1 MTLSAAS
8 AAEQRSSSA
17 KLEALLAKLAV
28 RKLELDKVAA
38 EARLTA
44 SDSDASDD
52 EPILSPA
59 ENALAAPDEASSSP
73 ATKPAKPKTRGHL
86 PRRTT
91 ASVYGTKQ
99 YWDARYGAPNA
110 VVGEN
115 LKKGETN
122 NEWYVGWRVLRRYA
136 LEYAAR
142 SHRVLLLGIGTSTL
156 GEEMASDGFS
166 RVTAVDYSEPAIRL
180 MRRAQQN
187 RLGARARAATRGD
200 LEPKSLDAPTPPT
213 PFEVDYRVMDVT
225 RMTFADEAFD
235 CVLDKAT
242 LDTMCQLDED
252 EDEEEEEEEEEARE
266 NGKTQ
271 KQKNTNGKTKRVS
284 RAARMLRE
292 SCRALRPGGTY
303 VCVTYGAPSDRMDL
317 FLDLALDWD
326 LVAHREIPK
335 NKIKYHLYALRRRGG
350 ADAAK
355 RSTDVDPAAVVDVT
369 SLEVI
374 RVGNSTA
381 AIPVFRDPFHGSALD
396 MRDRP
401 YRK

>member
-38 EARLTA
+38 EARLTV

-73 ATKPAKPKTRGHL
+73 ATRGKPATFRSHL
-86 PRRTT
+86 PKRTT

-122 NEWYVGWRVLRRYA
+122 NEWYVGWRVLRPYA

-156 GEEMASDGFS
+156 GEDMASDGFS
-166 RVTAVDYSEPAIRL
+166 RVTAVDYSEPAVRL

-200 LEPKSLDAPTPPT
+200 LEPESLDAPTPPT

-252 EDEEEEEEEEEARE
+252 EDEDEEEARDE
-266 NGKTQ
+266 NDDATKTRR
-271 KQKNTNGKTKRVS
+271 KIS

-355 RSTDVDPAAVVDVT
+355 RSADVDPAAVVDVT

>member
-38 EARLTA
+38 EARLTV

-73 ATKPAKPKTRGHL
+73 ATRGKPATFRSHL
-86 PRRTT
+86 PKRTT

-122 NEWYVGWRVLRRYA
+122 NEWYVGWRVLRPYA

-156 GEEMASDGFS
+156 GEDMASDGFS
-166 RVTAVDYSEPAIRL
+166 RVTAVDYSEPAVRL

-200 LEPKSLDAPTPPT
+200 LEPESLDAPTPPT

-242 LDTMCQLDED
+242 LDTMCQLDD
-252 EDEEEEEEEEEARE
+252 DDEEEEETKRASRAK
-266 NGKTQ
+266 G
-271 KQKNTNGKTKRVS
+271 GDDDAKTKTKKSASS
-284 RAARMLRE
+284 RASRMLRE

-317 FLDLALDWD
+317 FLDLELDWD

-335 NKIKYHLYALRRRGG
+335 NKTKYHLYALRRRGG
-350 ADAAK
+350 VDVTKKSATDIDA
-355 RSTDVDPAAVVDVT
+355 SSVVDVT

-381 AIPVFRDPFHGSALD
+381 AIPVLRDPFHGSALD

>member
-38 EARLTA
+38 EARLTV

-73 ATKPAKPKTRGHL
+73 ATRGKPATFRSHL
-86 PRRTT
+86 PKRTT

-122 NEWYVGWRVLRRYA
+122 NEWYVGWRVLRPYA

-156 GEEMASDGFS
+156 GEDMASDGFS
-166 RVTAVDYSEPAIRL
+166 RVTAVDYSEPAVRL

-200 LEPKSLDAPTPPT
+200 LEPESLDAPTPPT

-242 LDTMCQLDED
+242 LDTMCQLDDD
-252 EDEEEEEEEEEARE
+252 EDEEEARDE
-266 NGKTQ
+266 N
-271 KQKNTNGKTKRVS
+271 NGDATKTKIS

-355 RSTDVDPAAVVDVT
+355 RSADVDPAAVVDVT

>member
-38 EARLTA
+38 EARLTV

-73 ATKPAKPKTRGHL
+73 ATRGKPATFRSHL
-86 PRRTT
+86 PKRTT

-122 NEWYVGWRVLRRYA
+122 NEWYVGWRVLRPYA

-156 GEEMASDGFS
+156 GEDMASDGFS
-166 RVTAVDYSEPAIRL
+166 RVTAVDYSEPAVRL

-200 LEPKSLDAPTPPT
+200 LEPESLDAPTPPT

-252 EDEEEEEEEEEARE
+252 EDEEDFSLK
-266 NGKTQ
+266 NGDAT
-271 KQKNTNGKTKRVS
+271 KTKIS

-355 RSTDVDPAAVVDVT
+355 RSADVDPAAVVDVT

>member
-38 EARLTA
+38 EARLTV

-73 ATKPAKPKTRGHL
+73 ATRGKPATRGHL
-86 PRRTT
+86 PKRTT

-122 NEWYVGWRVLRRYA
+122 NEWYVGWRVLRPYA

-156 GEEMASDGFS
+156 GEDMASDGFS
-166 RVTAVDYSEPAIRL
+166 RVTAVDYSEPAVRL

-200 LEPKSLDAPTPPT
+200 SEPESLDAPTPPT

-242 LDTMCQLDED
+242 LDTMCQLDDD
-252 EDEEEEEEEEEARE
+252 EDDDDEEEARDE
-266 NGKTQ
+266 FGDAT
-271 KQKNTNGKTKRVS
+271 KNKTKIS

-317 FLDLALDWD
+317 FLDLELDWD

-350 ADAAK
+350 AEAAK
-355 RSTDVDPAAVVDVT
+355 RSADVDPAAVVDVT

>member
-38 EARLTA
+38 EARLTV

-73 ATKPAKPKTRGHL
+73 ATRGKPATFRSHL
-86 PRRTT
+86 PKRTT

-122 NEWYVGWRVLRRYA
+122 NEWYVGWRVLRPYA

-156 GEEMASDGFS
+156 GEDMASDGFS
-166 RVTAVDYSEPAIRL
+166 RVTAVDYSEPAVRL

-200 LEPKSLDAPTPPT
+200 LEPESLDAPTPPT

-252 EDEEEEEEEEEARE
+252 EDEDDEEEARDE
-266 NGKTQ
+266 NGKRENAT
-271 KQKNTNGKTKRVS
+271 KTKIS

-355 RSTDVDPAAVVDVT
+355 RSADVDPAAVVDVT

>member
-38 EARLTA
+38 EARLTV

-73 ATKPAKPKTRGHL
+73 ATRGKPATRGHL
-86 PRRTT
+86 PKRTT

-122 NEWYVGWRVLRRYA
+122 NEWYVGWRVLRPYA

-156 GEEMASDGFS
+156 GEDMASDGFS
-166 RVTAVDYSEPAIRL
+166 RVTAVDYSEPAVRL

-187 RLGARARAATRGD
+187 RLAARARAATRGD
-200 LEPKSLDAPTPPT
+200 SEPESLDAPTPPT

-242 LDTMCQLDED
+242 LDTMCQLDDD
-252 EDEEEEEEEEEARE
+252 EDDDDEEEARDE
-266 NGKTQ
+266 FGDAT
-271 KQKNTNGKTKRVS
+271 KNKTKIS

-350 ADAAK
+350 AEAAK
-355 RSTDVDPAAVVDVT
+355 RSADVDPAAVVDVT

>member
-38 EARLTA
+38 EARLTV

-73 ATKPAKPKTRGHL
+73 ATRGKPATFRSYLPK
-86 PRRTT
+86 RTT

-122 NEWYVGWRVLRRYA
+122 NEWYVGWRVLRPYA

-156 GEEMASDGFS
+156 GEDMASDGFS
-166 RVTAVDYSEPAIRL
+166 RVTAVDYSEPAVRL

-200 LEPKSLDAPTPPT
+200 LEPESLDAPTPPT

-252 EDEEEEEEEEEARE
+252 EDEEDFSL
-266 NGKTQ
+266 
-271 KQKNTNGKTKRVS
+271 KNDDATKTKIS

-355 RSTDVDPAAVVDVT
+355 RSADVDPAAVVDVT

>member
-38 EARLTA
+38 EARLTV

-73 ATKPAKPKTRGHL
+73 ATRGKPATFRSHL
-86 PRRTT
+86 PKRTT

-122 NEWYVGWRVLRRYA
+122 NEWYVGWRVLRPYA

-156 GEEMASDGFS
+156 GEDMASDGFS
-166 RVTAVDYSEPAIRL
+166 RVTAVDYSEPAVRL

-252 EDEEEEEEEEEARE
+252 EDEEEARDE
-266 NGKTQ
+266 N
-271 KQKNTNGKTKRVS
+271 NGDATKTKIS

-303 VCVTYGAPSDRMDL
+303 VCVTYGSPSDRMDL

-355 RSTDVDPAAVVDVT
+355 RSADVDPAAVVDVT

>member
-73 ATKPAKPKTRGHL
+73 ATRAKPATRGHL
-86 PRRTT
+86 PTKTT

-99 YWDARYGAPNA
+99 YWDARYGAPDA

-122 NEWYVGWRVLRRYA
+122 NEWYVGWRVLRPYA

-156 GEEMASDGFS
+156 GEDMASDGFS
-166 RVTAVDYSEPAIRL
+166 RVTAVDYSEPAVRL

-187 RLGARARAATRGD
+187 RLGARARAAARGD
-200 LEPKSLDAPTPPT
+200 LEPISLDAPTPPT

-252 EDEEEEEEEEEARE
+252 EDEEDFSL
-266 NGKTQ
+266 
-271 KQKNTNGKTKRVS
+271 KNDDATKTKIS

-303 VCVTYGAPSDRMDL
+303 VCVTYGSPSDRMDL

-355 RSTDVDPAAVVDVT
+355 RSADVDPAAVVDVT

>member
-38 EARLTA
+38 EARLTV

-73 ATKPAKPKTRGHL
+73 ATRGKPATFRSHL
-86 PRRTT
+86 PKRTT

-122 NEWYVGWRVLRRYA
+122 NEWYVGWRVLRPYA

-156 GEEMASDGFS
+156 GEDMASDGFS
-166 RVTAVDYSEPAIRL
+166 RVTAVDYSEPAVRL

-200 LEPKSLDAPTPPT
+200 LEPESLDAPTPPT

-242 LDTMCQLDED
+242 LDTMCQLDDDED
-252 EDEEEEEEEEEARE
+252 EDDEEEARDE
-266 NGKTQ
+266 NGDATKTSN
-271 KQKNTNGKTKRVS
+271 KKIS

-303 VCVTYGAPSDRMDL
+303 VCVTYGSPSDRMDL

-355 RSTDVDPAAVVDVT
+355 RSADVDPAAVVDVT

>member
-38 EARLTA
+38 EARLTV

-73 ATKPAKPKTRGHL
+73 ATRGKPATRGHL
-86 PRRTT
+86 PKRTT

-122 NEWYVGWRVLRRYA
+122 NEWYVGWRVLRPYA

-156 GEEMASDGFS
+156 GEDMASDGFS
-166 RVTAVDYSEPAIRL
+166 RVTAVDYSEPAVRL

-200 LEPKSLDAPTPPT
+200 SEPESLDAPTPPT

-242 LDTMCQLDED
+242 LDTMCQLDDETTEDD
-252 EDEEEEEEEEEARE
+252 EDVS
-266 NGKTQ
+266 KT
-271 KQKNTNGKTKRVS
+271 GLSTKRRVS
-284 RAARMLRE
+284 SNAKRMLLE

-350 ADAAK
+350 AEAAK
-355 RSTDVDPAAVVDVT
+355 RSADVDPAAVVDVT

>member
-38 EARLTA
+38 EARLTV

-73 ATKPAKPKTRGHL
+73 ATRGKPATFRSHL
-86 PRRTT
+86 PKRTT

-122 NEWYVGWRVLRRYA
+122 NEWYVGWRVLRPYA

-156 GEEMASDGFS
+156 GEDMASDGFS
-166 RVTAVDYSEPAIRL
+166 RVTAVDYSEPAVRL

-200 LEPKSLDAPTPPT
+200 LEPESLDAPTTPT

-242 LDTMCQLDED
+242 LDTMCQLDDDED
-252 EDEEEEEEEEEARE
+252 EDDEEEARDE
-266 NGKTQ
+266 NDDATKTRR
-271 KQKNTNGKTKRVS
+271 KIS

-355 RSTDVDPAAVVDVT
+355 RSADVDPAAVVDVT

>member
-38 EARLTA
+38 EARLTV

-73 ATKPAKPKTRGHL
+73 ATRGKPATRGHL
-86 PRRTT
+86 PKRTT

-122 NEWYVGWRVLRRYA
+122 NEWYVGWRVLRPYA

-156 GEEMASDGFS
+156 GEDMASDGFS
-166 RVTAVDYSEPAIRL
+166 RVTAVDYSEPAVRL

-200 LEPKSLDAPTPPT
+200 SEPESLDAPTPPT

-242 LDTMCQLDED
+242 LDTMCQLDDDED
-252 EDEEEEEEEEEARE
+252 EDDEEEARDE
-266 NGKTQ
+266 FGDAT
-271 KQKNTNGKTKRVS
+271 KNKTKIS

-350 ADAAK
+350 AEAAK
-355 RSTDVDPAAVVDVT
+355 RSADVDPAAVVDVT

>member
-28 RKLELDKVAA
+28 RKLELDRAAEEARVAA
-38 EARLTA
+38 SE
-44 SDSDASDD
+44 SDASDD

-59 ENALAAPDEASSSP
+59 PDAVSSSEPRTNP
-73 ATKPAKPKTRGHL
+73 AVLRVRPA
-86 PRRTT
+86 RTT
-91 ASVYGTKQ
+91 ASVYGSKA
-99 YWDARYGAPNA
+99 YWDARYGAPDA

-115 LKKGETN
+115 LRKGETN
-122 NEWYVGWRVLRRYA
+122 NEWYVGWRALRPYA
-136 LEYAAR
+136 LDYATR

-156 GEEMASDGFS
+156 GEEMSADGFS
-166 RVTAVDYSEPAIRL
+166 RVTAVDYSEPAIERMRKEQENRL
-180 MRRAQQN
+180 RRFRRAEK
-187 RLGARARAATRGD
+187 RGD
-200 LEPKSLDAPTPPT
+200 FSNAENASSPSAPTPPT
-213 PFEVDYRVMDVT
+213 AFEVDYRVMDVT
-225 RMTFADEAFD
+225 RMTFADSSFD

-242 LDTMCQLDED
+242 LDTMCQLDD
-252 EDEEEEEEEEEARE
+252 DDDEEEETKRASRAK
-266 NGKTQ
+266 G
-271 KQKNTNGKTKRVS
+271 GDDDAKTKKSASS
-284 RAARMLRE
+284 RASRMLRE

-335 NKIKYHLYALRRRGG
+335 NKTKYHLYALRRRGG
-350 ADAAK
+350 VDVTKKNATDIDA
-355 RSTDVDPAAVVDVT
+355 SSVVDVT

-374 RVGNSTA
+374 RLGNSTA

>member
-38 EARLTA
+38 EARLTV

-73 ATKPAKPKTRGHL
+73 ATRGKPATFRSHL
-86 PRRTT
+86 PKRTT

-122 NEWYVGWRVLRRYA
+122 NEWYVGWRVLRPYA

-156 GEEMASDGFS
+156 GEDMASDGFS
-166 RVTAVDYSEPAIRL
+166 RVTAVDYSEPAVRL

-200 LEPKSLDAPTPPT
+200 SEPESLDAPTPPT

-242 LDTMCQLDED
+242 LDTMCQLDDD
-252 EDEEEEEEEEEARE
+252 EDEEEARDE
-266 NGKTQ
+266 N
-271 KQKNTNGKTKRVS
+271 NGDATKTKIS

-355 RSTDVDPAAVVDVT
+355 RSADVDPAAVVDVT

>member
-8 AAEQRSSSA
+8 AAEERSSSA
-17 KLEALLAKLAV
+17 KLEMLLAKLAV
-28 RKLELDKVAA
+28 RKLELDKAAA
-38 EARLTA
+38 EARVAA
-44 SDSDASDD
+44 SESDASDD
-52 EPILSPA
+52 EPILLSG
-59 ENALAAPDEASSSP
+59 DEAN
-73 ATKPAKPKTRGHL
+73 AKPRGAG
-86 PRRTT
+86 RTT
-91 ASVYGTKQ
+91 SANDDFRPRGRTAARSVYGSKS
-99 YWDARYGAPNA
+99 YWDARYGAPDA

-115 LKKGETN
+115 LRKGETN
-122 NEWYVGWRVLRRYA
+122 NEWYVGWRVLRPYA
-136 LEYAAR
+136 LDYAAR

-156 GEEMASDGFS
+156 GEDMASDGFA
-166 RVTAVDYSEPAIRL
+166 RVTAVDYSEPAVRL

-252 EDEEEEEEEEEARE
+252 EDEDEEEEEEEARE
-266 NGKTQ
+266 NGKTR

>member
-38 EARLTA
+38 EARLTV
-44 SDSDASDD
+44 SDSVASDD

-73 ATKPAKPKTRGHL
+73 ATRGKPATRGHL
-86 PRRTT
+86 PKRTT

-122 NEWYVGWRVLRRYA
+122 NEWYVGWRVLRPYA

-156 GEEMASDGFS
+156 GEDMASDGFS
-166 RVTAVDYSEPAIRL
+166 RVTAVDYSEPAVRL

-242 LDTMCQLDED
+242 LDTMCQLDDDED
-252 EDEEEEEEEEEARE
+252 EDDEEEARDE
-266 NGKTQ
+266 FGDAT
-271 KQKNTNGKTKRVS
+271 KNKTKIS

-350 ADAAK
+350 AEAAK
-355 RSTDVDPAAVVDVT
+355 RSADVDPAAVVDVT

>member
-28 RKLELDKVAA
+28 RKLELDKAAA
-38 EARLTA
+38 EARVAA
-44 SDSDASDD
+44 SESDASDD
-52 EPILSPA
+52 EPILLSG
-59 ENALAAPDEASSSP
+59 DEAN
-73 ATKPAKPKTRGHL
+73 AKPRGAG
-86 PRRTT
+86 RTT
-91 ASVYGTKQ
+91 SANDDFRPRGRTAARSVYGSKS
-99 YWDARYGAPNA
+99 YWDARYGAPDA

-115 LKKGETN
+115 LRKGETN
-122 NEWYVGWRVLRRYA
+122 NEWYVGWRVLRPYA
-136 LEYAAR
+136 LDYAAR

-156 GEEMASDGFS
+156 GEDMASDGFA
-166 RVTAVDYSEPAIRL
+166 RVTAVDYSEPAVRL
-180 MRRAQQN
+180 MRRTQQN
-187 RLGARARAATRGD
+187 RLAARARAEAANARDARLLKPPTA
-200 LEPKSLDAPTPPT
+200 LTAPTA
-213 PFEVDYRVMDVT
+213 FEVDYRVMDVT
-225 RMTFADEAFD
+225 RMTFSDASFD

-242 LDTMCQLDED
+242 LDTMCQLDDETTEDD
-252 EDEEEEEEEEEARE
+252 EDVS
-266 NGKTQ
+266 KT
-271 KQKNTNGKTKRVS
+271 GLSTKRRVS
-284 RAARMLRE
+284 SNAKRMLLE

-326 LVAHREIPK
+326 LIAHREIPK

-350 ADAAK
+350 AEAAK
-355 RSTDVDPAAVVDVT
+355 RSADVDPAAVVDVT

-381 AIPVFRDPFHGSALD
+381 AIPVFRDPFHGSSLD

>member
-38 EARLTA
+38 EARLTV

-73 ATKPAKPKTRGHL
+73 ATRGKPATRSHL
-86 PRRTT
+86 PKRTT

-122 NEWYVGWRVLRRYA
+122 NEWYVGWRVLRPYA

-156 GEEMASDGFS
+156 GEDMASDGFS
-166 RVTAVDYSEPAIRL
+166 RVTAVDYSEPAVRL

-200 LEPKSLDAPTPPT
+200 LEPESLDAPTPPT

-242 LDTMCQLDED
+242 LDTMCQLDDD
-252 EDEEEEEEEEEARE
+252 EDEEEARDE
-266 NGKTQ
+266 N
-271 KQKNTNGKTKRVS
+271 NGDATKTKIS

-303 VCVTYGAPSDRMDL
+303 VCVTYGSPSDRMDL

-355 RSTDVDPAAVVDVT
+355 RSADVDPAAVVDVT

>member
-38 EARLTA
+38 EARLTV

-73 ATKPAKPKTRGHL
+73 ATRGKPATFRSHL
-86 PRRTT
+86 PKRTT

-122 NEWYVGWRVLRRYA
+122 NEWYVGWRVLRPYA

-156 GEEMASDGFS
+156 GEDMASDGFS
-166 RVTAVDYSEPAIRL
+166 RVTAVDYSEPAVRL

-200 LEPKSLDAPTPPT
+200 SEPESLDAPTPPT

-242 LDTMCQLDED
+242 LDTMCQLDDDED
-252 EDEEEEEEEEEARE
+252 EDDEEEARDE
-266 NGKTQ
+266 NDDATKTRR
-271 KQKNTNGKTKRVS
+271 KIS

-355 RSTDVDPAAVVDVT
+355 RSADVDPAAVVDVT

>member
-38 EARLTA
+38 EARLTV

-73 ATKPAKPKTRGHL
+73 ATRGKPANFRSHL
-86 PRRTT
+86 PKRTT

-122 NEWYVGWRVLRRYA
+122 NEWYVGWRVLRPYA

-156 GEEMASDGFS
+156 GEDMASDGFS
-166 RVTAVDYSEPAIRL
+166 RVTAVDYSEPAVRL

-200 LEPKSLDAPTPPT
+200 LEPESLDAPTPPT

-252 EDEEEEEEEEEARE
+252 EDEDDEEEARDE
-266 NGKTQ
+266 NGKRENAT
-271 KQKNTNGKTKRVS
+271 KTKIS

-355 RSTDVDPAAVVDVT
+355 RSADVDPAAVVDVT

>member
-38 EARLTA
+38 EARLTV

-73 ATKPAKPKTRGHL
+73 ATRGKPATFRSHL
-86 PRRTT
+86 PKRTT

-122 NEWYVGWRVLRRYA
+122 NEWYVGWRVLRPYA

-156 GEEMASDGFS
+156 GEDMASDGFS
-166 RVTAVDYSEPAIRL
+166 RVTAVDYSEPAVRL

-200 LEPKSLDAPTPPT
+200 SEPESLDAPTPPT

-242 LDTMCQLDED
+242 LDTMCQLDDETTEDD
-252 EDEEEEEEEEEARE
+252 EDVS
-266 NGKTQ
+266 KT
-271 KQKNTNGKTKRVS
+271 GLSTKRRVS
-284 RAARMLRE
+284 SNAKRMLLE

-350 ADAAK
+350 AEAAK
-355 RSTDVDPAAVVDVT
+355 RSADVDPAAVVDVT

>member
-38 EARLTA
+38 EARLTV

-73 ATKPAKPKTRGHL
+73 ATRGKPATRNHL
-86 PRRTT
+86 PKRTT

-122 NEWYVGWRVLRRYA
+122 NEWYVGWRVLRPYA

-156 GEEMASDGFS
+156 GEDMASDGFS
-166 RVTAVDYSEPAIRL
+166 RVTAVDYSEPAVRL

-200 LEPKSLDAPTPPT
+200 LEPESLDAPTPPT

-242 LDTMCQLDED
+242 LDTMCQLDDD
-252 EDEEEEEEEEEARE
+252 EDDDDEEEARDE
-266 NGKTQ
+266 FGDAT
-271 KQKNTNGKTKRVS
+271 KNKTKIS

-350 ADAAK
+350 AEAAK
-355 RSTDVDPAAVVDVT
+355 RSADVDPAAVVDVT

>member
-38 EARLTA
+38 EARLTV

-73 ATKPAKPKTRGHL
+73 ATRGKPATFRSHL
-86 PRRTT
+86 PKRTT

-122 NEWYVGWRVLRRYA
+122 NEWYVGWRVLRPYA

-156 GEEMASDGFS
+156 GEDMASDGFS
-166 RVTAVDYSEPAIRL
+166 RVTAVDYSEPAVRL

-200 LEPKSLDAPTPPT
+200 SEPESLDAPTPPT

-242 LDTMCQLDED
+242 LDTMCQLDDD
-252 EDEEEEEEEEEARE
+252 EDEEDFSL
-266 NGKTQ
+266 
-271 KQKNTNGKTKRVS
+271 KNDDATKTKIS

-355 RSTDVDPAAVVDVT
+355 RSADVDPAAVVDVT

-396 MRDRP
+396 MRDRS

>member
-38 EARLTA
+38 EARLTV

-73 ATKPAKPKTRGHL
+73 ATRGKPATFRSHL
-86 PRRTT
+86 PKRTT

-122 NEWYVGWRVLRRYA
+122 NEWYVGWRVLRPYA

-156 GEEMASDGFS
+156 GEDMASDGFS
-166 RVTAVDYSEPAIRL
+166 RVTAVDYSEPAVRL

-200 LEPKSLDAPTPPT
+200 LEPESLDAPTPPT

-242 LDTMCQLDED
+242 LDTMCQLDDDED
-252 EDEEEEEEEEEARE
+252 EDDEEEARDE
-266 NGKTQ
+266 NGKRENAT
-271 KQKNTNGKTKRVS
+271 KTKIS

-355 RSTDVDPAAVVDVT
+355 RSADVDPAAVVDVT

>member
-38 EARLTA
+38 EARLTV

-73 ATKPAKPKTRGHL
+73 ATRGKPATRGHL
-86 PRRTT
+86 PKRTT

-122 NEWYVGWRVLRRYA
+122 NEWYVGWRVLRPYA

-156 GEEMASDGFS
+156 GEDMASDGFS
-166 RVTAVDYSEPAIRL
+166 RVTAVDYSEPAVRL

-242 LDTMCQLDED
+242 LDTMCQLDDD
-252 EDEEEEEEEEEARE
+252 EDDDDEEEARDE
-266 NGKTQ
+266 FGDAT
-271 KQKNTNGKTKRVS
+271 KNKTKIS

>member
-38 EARLTA
+38 EARLTV

-73 ATKPAKPKTRGHL
+73 ATRGKPATFRSHL
-86 PRRTT
+86 PKRTT

-122 NEWYVGWRVLRRYA
+122 NEWYVGWRVLRPYA

-156 GEEMASDGFS
+156 GEDMASDGFS
-166 RVTAVDYSEPAIRL
+166 RVTAVDYSEPAVRL

-187 RLGARARAATRGD
+187 RLAARARAATRGD
-200 LEPKSLDAPTPPT
+200 LEPESLDAPTPPT

-225 RMTFADEAFD
+225 QMTFADEAFD

-242 LDTMCQLDED
+242 LDTMCQLDDETTEDD
-252 EDEEEEEEEEEARE
+252 EDVS
-266 NGKTQ
+266 KT
-271 KQKNTNGKTKRVS
+271 GLSTKRRVS
-284 RAARMLRE
+284 SNAKRMLLE

-317 FLDLALDWD
+317 FLDLELDWD
-326 LVAHREIPK
+326 LVEHREIPK
-335 NKIKYHLYALRRRGG
+335 NTIKYHLYALRRRGG
-350 ADAAK
+350 VDAA
-355 RSTDVDPAAVVDVT
+355 RRAADIDPASVVDAT

-381 AIPVFRDPFHGSALD
+381 AIPVFRDPFHGSSLD